1 MKIICGFPVL
11 NSPKNQL
18 LQLTIFR
25 FSFLCILEKYFE
37 MKKADCKSALEVYKR
52 FLARMERVS
61 EFLKAAE
68 DAGIDKGD
76 IPDLTQ
82 APNSLLEALES
93 HYQSLE
99 KGKSVAPPS
108 K

>member
-1 MKIICGFPVL
+1 
-11 NSPKNQL
+11 
-18 LQLTIFR
+18 
-25 FSFLCILEKYFE
+25 
-37 MKKADCKSALEVYKR
+37 MKKADCKMALEIYKR

-82 APNSLLEALES
+82 APNSLIEALEA
-93 HYQSLE
+93 HYSSLE
-99 KGKSVAPPS
+99 KGKGTAPPN

>member
-1 MKIICGFPVL
+1 
-11 NSPKNQL
+11 
-18 LQLTIFR
+18 
-25 FSFLCILEKYFE
+25 
-37 MKKADCKSALEVYKR
+37 MKKGDCKNALEIYKH

-61 EFLKAAE
+61 GFLKAAE

-82 APNSLLEALES
+82 APNSLLEALEL

-99 KGKSVAPPS
+99 KGKSTAPPT